1 MLEKFFPFIFP
12 LLIIITN
19 YFFKKKN
26 ILCSFTG
33 DSHQKFTNEHSV
45 PLTGGLFIYIFFFL
59 FLFNELL
66 NFQIFIFLIFLI
78 GISSDLNLIRSPEK
92 RFLLQI
98 VVVVFSVIFNNL
110 TIQNTGVDLLDYIL
124 KNNYV
129 NYFFVSFCILIIVNG
144 LNFLDGLN
152 TLAIGYFSIILLV
165 IVKLNYFGYLN
176 LDVNKIYFIILFFI
190 FIFFCN
196 LFNKMFMG
204 DSGSYLLGFIISLFL
219 IIIYSKNSSISS
231 FFIVLLLWYPSFEN
245 LFSLIRKSSKNRSP
259 LSPDKNHLHQLFFY
273 FISKKIK
280 KNKTFVNSLSSVI
293 LNFYNFIIFLIAS
306 NYIYS
311 SQIQIILIILNIL
324 VYLIVYLK
332 LFNFKYGKYLKKII

>member
-1 MLEKFFPFIFP
+1 MFEKSLIFLLPFLVIT
-12 LLIIITN
+12 TN

-33 DSHQKFTNEHSV
+33 NSHQKFVNDENI
-45 PLTGGLFIYIFFFL
+45 PLTGGLFLYVFFSS

-98 VVVVFSVIFNNL
+98 VVVVFSVFFNNL

-204 DSGSYLLGFIISLFL
+204 DSGSYLLGFIIP
-219 IIIYSKNSSISS
+219 
-231 FFIVLLLWYPSFEN
+231 V
-245 LFSLIRKSSKNRSP
+245 
-259 LSPDKNHLHQLFFY
+259 
-273 FISKKIK
+273 
-280 KNKTFVNSLSSVI
+280 
-293 LNFYNFIIFLIAS
+293 
-306 NYIYS
+306 
-311 SQIQIILIILNIL
+311 
-324 VYLIVYLK
+324 K
-332 LFNFKYGKYLKKII
+332 LF

>member
-190 FIFFCN
+190 FN
-196 LFNKMFMG
+196 
-204 DSGSYLLGFIISLFL
+204 
-219 IIIYSKNSSISS
+219 
-231 FFIVLLLWYPSFEN
+231 V
-245 LFSLIRKSSKNRSP
+245 
-259 LSPDKNHLHQLFFY
+259 
-273 FISKKIK
+273 
-280 KNKTFVNSLSSVI
+280 
-293 LNFYNFIIFLIAS
+293 
-306 NYIYS
+306 
-311 SQIQIILIILNIL
+311 
-324 VYLIVYLK
+324 
-332 LFNFKYGKYLKKII
+332 

>member
-98 VVVVFSVIFNNL
+98 VVVVFSVFFNNL

-124 KNNYV
+124 KNN
-129 NYFFVSFCILIIVNG
+129 
-144 LNFLDGLN
+144 FL
-152 TLAIGYFSIILLV
+152 
-165 IVKLNYFGYLN
+165 
-176 LDVNKIYFIILFFI
+176 
-190 FIFFCN
+190 
-196 LFNKMFMG
+196 
-204 DSGSYLLGFIISLFL
+204 
-219 IIIYSKNSSISS
+219 
-231 FFIVLLLWYPSFEN
+231 
-245 LFSLIRKSSKNRSP
+245 
-259 LSPDKNHLHQLFFY
+259 
-273 FISKKIK
+273 
-280 KNKTFVNSLSSVI
+280 
-293 LNFYNFIIFLIAS
+293 
-306 NYIYS
+306 
-311 SQIQIILIILNIL
+311 
-324 VYLIVYLK
+324 
-332 LFNFKYGKYLKKII
+332 